1 MVESSDDAIITK
13 TIEGIITSWN
23 PAAERLFG
31 YSEAEAIGQPISM
44 LFPPDRL
51 DEEPQ
56 IFARLMRGERVE
68 HFETVRISKEG
79 KSIEVSATISLLK
92 NAAGEV
98 VGVSKILRD
107 ISDRKQAE
115 KSLQESQQFIQTV
128 IDTVPLPLFW
138 KDRSSVFLGCNQ
150 QFVRILGAPSSKEVV
165 GKTDF
170 DLLPTEEEASAFQAD
185 DRGVMES
192 GQAKLGIE
200 EMLTFANG
208 EQRWLETHKA
218 PLRDWSGNVIGMVGT
233 FQDVTDRKQAELEL
247 QKNTERLVFAL
258 KSGAIGWWEW
268 DLQSDIAVW
277 DDRVYELYGVSNQTN
292 PQPTYEI
299 WKNALHPHDAEAIEA
314 INRKIAAGQID
325 EYDTEFRV
333 VHPDG
338 SIHFLKAYGML
349 KRDADGKPQSITGIN
364 FDVSDRKEFEVQLQ
378 QTTDRLSLALKSGA
392 IGCWEWDIQQDFLVW
407 DDRMYE
413 LYGYLKENYS
423 HLPYEIWA
431 NAVHPDDR
439 NATETLLQKAI
450 LGQAEYDYEFRVI
463 HPDRSVHFIK
473 AYGTLNRDASGNPLS
488 IIGINFDIS
497 DRKQA
502 EQIILQQANRETL
515 LRAITQRI
523 RQSLDLSIIFDTAC
537 QEIQQLLQCDRV
549 GIFKFYP
556 ESNFDHG
563 EFVAE
568 SVVDGFSS
576 AMEVHIHDHCFG
588 EGYAAAYAQGRIQV
602 LNDIDNAGLMD
613 CHRDVLAEFQVR
625 ANLVIPLL
633 CGNNLWGLVCIHQC
647 AHTRQWQEHE
657 INLIQQIANQLA
669 IAIQQASLYE
679 QLQEEL
685 LIRQQSQSKIAQQ
698 LREQQTLAT
707 ITNKIR
713 ESLSIKEILA
723 VVTQQ
728 VKDMLSGDRA
738 IIFQL
743 FDNGNSQI
751 VEESVHSNFLNLKA
765 LNWDNEVWSQEILDC
780 YWQGKPRIVPDVM
793 NDIWT
798 ECLVEYSLK
807 GQIKSKIVAP
817 ILLESHISENH
828 RWVATDGYKKLWGV
842 LVVHACAEQRE
853 WQDSEAQLLQ
863 QIANQLAIAIQQANL
878 YEQSQQEIA
887 ERKQAEQQLTETN
900 QQLARATRL
909 KDEFLANMSHELRT
923 PLNSILGMNEALQEE
938 VFGGINERQLK
949 ALQTIE
955 SSSRHLLAL
964 INDIL
969 DVAKIESGQVT
980 LELTATDLDSLCQ
993 SSLAFIK
1000 QQALAKRIKL
1010 IPRIPKHLPEIMLD
1024 ERRIRQV
1031 LINLLN
1037 NAVKFTL
1044 EGGTITLEV
1053 SQVQRESSTTNPTP
1067 LNYLK
1072 IAVIDT
1078 GIGISAENIQKL
1090 FQPFIQIDSALN
1102 RQYNGTGLGLA
1113 LVKRLVEIHGGNV
1126 ELTSELGVGSC
1137 FAINLPIN
1145 VGDPAIEEQTEQDL
1159 SGQSQIGQ
1167 SQTEELISPLILLAE
1182 DNEANIA
1189 TFSSYLEAKGYR
1201 ILLANDGQQA
1211 IDLAKA
1217 EHPDL
1222 ILMDIQMP
1230 VMDGLEA
1237 IKQIRLDP
1245 NLADI
1250 PIIAL
1255 TALVMEGDHERCLAV
1270 GANEY
1275 LSKPI
1280 KLKQLATI
1288 IQQILVRT

>member
-1 MVESSDDAIITK
+1 M
-13 TIEGIITSWN
+13 
-23 PAAERLFG
+23 
-31 YSEAEAIGQPISM
+31 
-44 LFPPDRL
+44 
-51 DEEPQ
+51 
-56 IFARLMRGERVE
+56 
-68 HFETVRISKEG
+68 
-79 KSIEVSATISLLK
+79 
-92 NAAGEV
+92 
-98 VGVSKILRD
+98 
-107 ISDRKQAE
+107 
-115 KSLQESQQFIQTV
+115 

-258 KSGAIGWWEW
+258 KSGA
-268 DLQSDIAVW
+268 
-277 DDRVYELYGVSNQTN
+277 
-292 PQPTYEI
+292 
-299 WKNALHPHDAEAIEA
+299 
-314 INRKIAAGQID
+314 
-325 EYDTEFRV
+325 
-333 VHPDG
+333 
-338 SIHFLKAYGML
+338 
-349 KRDADGKPQSITGIN
+349 
-364 FDVSDRKEFEVQLQ
+364 KEFEMQLQ
-378 QTTDRLSLALKSGA
+378 QTTDRLSLALNSGA
-392 IGCWEWDIQQDFLVW
+392 IGYWEWDIQQNILVW

-439 NATETLLQKAI
+439 DLTETLLQQAV
-450 LGQAEYDYEFRVI
+450 LGKTEYDCEFRII
-463 HPDRSVHFIK
+463 HPDHSIHFIK

-488 IIGINFDIS
+488 IIGINFDIT

-515 LRAITQRI
+515 LRGITQRI
-523 RQSLDLSIIFDTAC
+523 RQYLDLSIIFDTAC
-537 QEIQQLLQCDRV
+537 QEIQQLLQSDRV

-556 ESNFDHG
+556 ESNFDDG

-568 SVVDGFSS
+568 SVVNGFSS

-588 EGYAAAYAQGRIQV
+588 EGYAAEYAQGRMQV
-602 LNDIDNAGLMD
+602 VNDIDNAGLMD
-613 CHRDVLAEFQVR
+613 CHRDVLAQFQVR
-625 ANLVIPLL
+625 ANLAIPLL
-633 CGNNLWGLVCIHQC
+633 CGNNLWGLLSIHQC
-647 AHTRQWQEHE
+647 AHTRQWQEDE

-728 VKDMLSGDRA
+728 VIDVLSGDRA

-842 LVVHACAEQRE
+842 LVVYACAEQRE

-863 QIANQLAIAIQQANL
+863 QVANQLAIAIQQASI
-878 YEQSQQEIA
+878 YEESQQEIA

-1113 LVKRLVEIHGGNV
+1113 LVKRLVEIHGGTV

-1145 VGDPAIEEQTEQDL
+1145 VGFPAIEEQTEQDL

-1167 SQTEELISPLILLAE
+1167 SQTEGLISPLILLAE
-1182 DNEANIA
+1182 DNEANIV